1 MTSNKR
7 MSISLPDD
15 LERRL
20 VELRKTERFCRCSY
34 AEIIRE
40 VIGVGI
46 GEIKKT
52 VNLDVPL
59 NPGGPA
65 A

>member
-1 MTSNKR
+1 MDTKKR

-20 VELRKTERFCRCSY
+20 VELRMTERFCRCSY

-40 VIGVGI
+40 VMGVGI
-46 GEIKKT
+46 SEIKKR
-52 VNLDVPL
+52 VNLDDP
-59 NPGGPA
+59 PSPEQRAG
-65 A
+65 